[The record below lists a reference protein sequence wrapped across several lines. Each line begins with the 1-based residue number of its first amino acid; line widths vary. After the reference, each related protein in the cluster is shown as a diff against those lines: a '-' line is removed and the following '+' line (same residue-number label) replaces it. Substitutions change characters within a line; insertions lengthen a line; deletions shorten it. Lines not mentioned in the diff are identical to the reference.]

1 MNAKIRLREFLKAE
15 LNAASPGEIPTEE
28 ANRIVFSLWE
38 KSNHSKRLCNEA
50 ISEVGGIKPSKRIA
64 SFRRESADFLKKL
77 ASSSS
82 LSKRVSIN
90 SDTPTKE
97 NAEQQSSGGGSE
109 ERTESIQSV
118 AKLLEDSF
126 LLQTTLGSGEKS
138 PELIAYESLDMLYV
152 SLGNDHIKLL
162 QIINE
167 VSEQNTKREFLNA
180 AKVLLRANKT
190 VSPDGN
196 IFLKLLV
203 GALII
208 IICLLLSK

>member
-1 MNAKIRLREFLKAE
+1 M
-15 LNAASPGEIPTEE
+15 
-28 ANRIVFSLWE
+28 
-38 KSNHSKRLCNEA
+38 
-50 ISEVGGIKPSKRIA
+50 
-64 SFRRESADFLKKL
+64 
-77 ASSSS
+77 
-82 LSKRVSIN
+82 
-90 SDTPTKE
+90 
-97 NAEQQSSGGGSE
+97 
-109 ERTESIQSV
+109 

-180 AKVLLRANKT
+180 AKILLGANKT

-203 GALII
+203 AALII
-208 IICLLLSK
+208 IVCLLLSK